1 MPDDSEAG
9 DRPKVG
15 YRNPPATH
23 QFRKGQSGNVLG
35 RPPKSSTMAAVRSTL
50 GKAYLAEA
58 QRKLRI
64 TEAGKVSELKTIEIA
79 VRRQGMAAVGG
90 DIKAQR
96 EFVTGVRL
104 AERDERSRNDGLF
117 DAALDYIALCERLRD
132 DYKKQGLQAPE
143 FDIDPNDILT
153 DATTRTVSSS
163 TRSKNRTTAASLA
176 LDDLKH
182 KFTHEVDALE
192 ALLAANPDNRVMR
205 RDLEFPRQMLRGL
218 AGP

>member
-1 MPDDSEAG
+1 MPDDSEAE

-23 QFRKGQSGNVLG
+23 QFKKGQSGNVLG
-35 RPPKSSTMAAVRSTL
+35 RPPKSSTRAAHRSPL

-90 DIKAQR
+90 DLKAQR
-96 EFVTGVRL
+96 EFVAGVRF
-104 AERDERSRNDGLF
+104 AERDERSRNDELF

-132 DYKKQGLQAPE
+132 DYKKQGLQAPG
-143 FDIDPNDILT
+143 FDIDPDDIET
-153 DATTRTVSSS
+153 DVSTRTVSLSM
-163 TRSKNRTTAASLA
+163 RARNRATATALA
-176 LDDLKH
+176 LDQLKQQ
-182 KFTHEVDALE
+182 FAHEFGALE
-192 ALLAANPDNRVMR
+192 ALLAANPDNRVIR
-205 RDLEFPRQMLRGL
+205 RDIQFLKQMLQRL
-218 AGP
+218 D

>member
-1 MPDDSEAG
+1 MPDDSEAE

-35 RPPKSSTMAAVRSTL
+35 RPPKSSTKAASRSTL

-90 DIKAQR
+90 DLKAQR

-104 AERDERSRNDGLF
+104 AERDERSRNDELF

-153 DATTRTVSSS
+153 DASTRTVSLS
-163 TRSKNRTTAASLA
+163 TRAQNRATATSLA
-176 LDDLKH
+176 LDDLKQQ
-182 KFTHEVDALE
+182 FTQEARTLE

-205 RDLEFPRQMLRGL
+205 RDLEFLRQMLRRL